1 MALSQSTAI
10 LLIITSNQ
18 KRIDQNYIYIL
29 LQKVSLHHDYVLI
42 HLDVP
47 TQRWII
53 THQSSLSVMSRFSD
67 FSEFSDPDVT
77 AQRPLKHKEL
87 RRAGLFI
94 MLLSVIFLFSWLYVV
109 FISWWQPGLSNW
121 FVDALRENN
130 YYILLLPVIVP
141 TVLAFAWIN
150 WLGMQFFKRNSYYI

>member
-1 MALSQSTAI
+1 
-10 LLIITSNQ
+10 
-18 KRIDQNYIYIL
+18 
-29 LQKVSLHHDYVLI
+29 
-42 HLDVP
+42 
-47 TQRWII
+47 
-53 THQSSLSVMSRFSD
+53 MSRFSD

-150 WLGMQFFKRNSYYI
+150 WLGMQFFKRN